1 MEALR
6 AEFDKVQ
13 ESKGRLEQTF
23 KALRNQSVDKLDKQR
38 TTIAKLE
45 EDNGQLN
52 TRIKE
57 LEASV
62 PVAPAPAELSGLRR
76 ELAQKT
82 QELTTAKQ
90 AVAVAEAKI
99 TKLQSASNNTD
110 RMDVDSQA
118 LVGTF
123 GS

>member
-1 MEALR
+1 M
-6 AEFDKVQ
+6 
-13 ESKGRLEQTF
+13 
-23 KALRNQSVDKLDKQR
+23 DKLEKQR
-38 TTIAKLE
+38 TTITKLE

-57 LEASV
+57 LEAMA
-62 PVAPAPAELSGLRR
+62 PVAPVPAELSGLRR

-82 QELTTAKQ
+82 QELSTAKQ
-90 AVAVAEAKI
+90 AVAAAEAKI
-99 TKLQSASNNTD
+99 AELRSASKNPD

-118 LVGTF
+118 LVGAF